1 MTKVK
6 LIDDVGNFYSFI
18 SGSFILSEFS
28 ATVKNKINGLL
39 ESRCQQHY
47 YFSDLPNNCALD
59 IINFSENIHLHGL
72 IKGQ

>member
-18 SGSFILSEFS
+18 SGFFILSEFS
-28 ATVKNKINGLL
+28 ATVENKINGLL

-59 IINFSENIHLHGL
+59 IINFSENIHLHLL